1 MPKQI
6 TYDDKT
12 AFITDFVSKL
22 PKLEQVKLLEEA
34 PNELTMAETVD
45 FLYARVATIVA
56 RNNSGLRS
64 HQPEPPISNALR
76 PAEQVEESHRGS
88 TGGVRG
94 GDAGTEPQDRPADHE
109 VLRVQEEGTGQGQPV
124 RGVQAADRC
133 HPWAQNYPG

>member
-12 AFITDFVSKL
+12 AFITDYVSKL

-34 PNELTMAETVD
+34 PSELTMAETVD

-64 HQPEPPISNALR
+64 HQPEPP
-76 PAEQVEESHRGS
+76 
-88 TGGVRG
+88 
-94 GDAGTEPQDRPADHE
+94 
-109 VLRVQEEGTGQGQPV
+109 
-124 RGVQAADRC
+124 
-133 HPWAQNYPG
+133 